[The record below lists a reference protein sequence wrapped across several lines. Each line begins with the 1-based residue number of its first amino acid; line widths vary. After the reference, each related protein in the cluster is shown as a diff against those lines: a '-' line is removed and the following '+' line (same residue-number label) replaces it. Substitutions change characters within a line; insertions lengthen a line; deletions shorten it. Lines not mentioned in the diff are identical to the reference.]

1 MKVFPKLGFNELIS
15 KFSADRV
22 VRSGRD
28 VLTNRI
34 GGVASFK
41 IMNTFT
47 AIASHLTQSQAINNE
62 NKSDSDEVTAE
73 VTTNDNP
80 SLVTS
85 ISSDGKLASP
95 VSKAM
100 SYIEASEDE
109 VLEKE
114 INNGNTIKLGPQ
126 SFKNN
131 I

>member
-1 MKVFPKLGFNELIS
+1 MKVFPRLGFNELIS

-22 VRSGRD
+22 IRSGRD
-28 VLTNRI
+28 VLPNRI

-47 AIASHLTQSQAINNE
+47 AIASDLTQSQAINNE
-62 NKSDSDEVTAE
+62 NKSNSDEGTAE